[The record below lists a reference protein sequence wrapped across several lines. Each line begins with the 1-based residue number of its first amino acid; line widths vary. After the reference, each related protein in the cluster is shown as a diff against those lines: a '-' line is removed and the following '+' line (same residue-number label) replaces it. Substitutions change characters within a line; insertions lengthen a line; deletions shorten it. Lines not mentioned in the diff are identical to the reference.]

1 MGLDRHFPKLQY
13 LRAFSYYIYY
23 IVILLSVLL
32 LFLQLHFL

>member
-1 MGLDRHFPKLQY
+1 MALDRLCPELQY
-13 LRAFSYYIYY
+13 LRAFSYYLYY